1 MDQNVFYLPD
11 YHAILHTLSY
21 LIWNL
26 HAIPPVYCTFSYENK
41 FICNKL
47 STTACHWIIS
57 IRNKSHYN
65 HHYPSNKHRNLTI
78 SCFGHTD
85 APLDHK
91 IWEDFSVFP
100 GKKVWCGPQNT
111 VCVCVCA
118 RACAHVFACVRA
130 RAHTLMQSYCFTYS
144 LICNSRVSFFASK
157 TSDWYCV
164 TSRFLDVNSSSFC
177 PVSLLKNKIQ
187 HYFLR
192 CAIPVVCLN
201 YNVR

>member
-1 MDQNVFYLPD
+1 MDQNFFYLPD
-11 YHAILHTLSY
+11 YHALLHTLSY

-26 HAIPPVYCTFSYENK
+26 HAIPSVYCTFCNENN

-47 STTACHWIIS
+47 TTTACHWIIS

-78 SCFGHTD
+78 NCFGHTD
-85 APLDHK
+85 APFDHK

-100 GKKVWCGPQNT
+100 GTKVWCGPQST
-111 VCVCVCA
+111 VCVCVCVCLCM
-118 RACAHVFACVRA
+118 CAPLKQ
-130 RAHTLMQSYCFTYS
+130 TYCFTYS
-144 LICNSRVSFFASK
+144 LISNSRACFFASK
-157 TSDWYCV
+157 TSDWYRVISC
-164 TSRFLDVNSSSFC
+164 FLDVNSSSNPFTFC
-177 PVSLLKNKIQ
+177 PVSLLKNKI

-201 YNVR
+201 YKVR